1 MGNSSA
7 KLNPFIHVNGSAK
20 SKLNTESS
28 DGPQHLKM
36 KVEELESQLKKKDEE
51 LSAQQLQ
58 IKQLEEQLAQNN
70 QVIADISD
78 ALRTKC
84 LQVSSLQEAL
94 KKQRN
99 LELIN
104 SPTEVIQ
111 RLSDLQRET
120 INKRKGAKAG
130 VSAEPS
136 SRTYD
141 SSSLPRF
148 YFESARVWKEPRSEK
163 KHCVLQCNL
172 CCLVDFSVT

>member
-20 SKLNTESS
+20 SKLNTEPSG
-28 DGPQHLKM
+28 GPQRLKM
-36 KVEELESQLKKKDEE
+36 KVEELESQVKKKDEE
-51 LSAQQLQ
+51 LSVQQHQ

-84 LQVSSLQEAL
+84 LQLSSLQEAL
-94 KKQRN
+94 KKQRD
-99 LELIN
+99 LELMN
-104 SPTEVIQ
+104 SPTEASQ
-111 RLSDLQRET
+111 RLSGLLRET
-120 INKRKGAKAG
+120 LNKRKGAKAG

-141 SSSLPRF
+141 SSSLPKF
-148 YFESARVWKEPRSEK
+148 YFESARVWKEPRSGIK
-163 KHCVLQCNL
+163 NSVLQCNL
-172 CCLVDFSVT
+172 YSQVDFSVT